1 MSFDPLGVL
10 LENNNLITASNLLI
24 ACGGMT
30 YQSTGSTGTA
40 YKWAIK
46 AGHKV
51 SEPKPS
57 LTGYLSTDP
66 WIKNL
71 AGLSLKDIELKLF
84 SEQVLIAQEK
94 GALLFTHWGITG
106 PGVFKISSLAANKP
120 QKELYLKIN
129 LFAEEKTDQLKTKLK
144 NYWQAHSKRKV
155 INCLDEFVSERLANY
170 IIESVFSNLQKTVSE
185 INNKEFGLLISYLS
199 ELKINING
207 KRPSGEEIVTA
218 GGVCLNEIEPQTMAS
233 KLVKGL
239 YFAGEVLDVDGFTG
253 GYNLQAAWS
262 TGWLAGNSII

>member
-1 MSFDPLGVL
+1 M
-10 LENNNLITASNLLI
+10 
-24 ACGGMT
+24 
-30 YQSTGSTGTA
+30 
-40 YKWAIK
+40 K
-46 AGHKV
+46 
-51 SEPKPS
+51 
-57 LTGYLSTDP
+57 
-66 WIKNL
+66 
-71 AGLSLKDIELKLF
+71 
-84 SEQVLIAQEK
+84 
-94 GALLFTHWGITG
+94 
-106 PGVFKISSLAANKP
+106 
-120 QKELYLKIN
+120 
-129 LFAEEKTDQLKTKLK
+129 
-144 NYWQAHSKRKV
+144 KV